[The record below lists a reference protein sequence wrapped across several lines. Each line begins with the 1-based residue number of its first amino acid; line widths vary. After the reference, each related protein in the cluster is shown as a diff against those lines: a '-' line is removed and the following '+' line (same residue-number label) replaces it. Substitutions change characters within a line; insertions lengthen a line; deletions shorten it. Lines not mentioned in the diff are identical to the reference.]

1 MKIKHKVV
9 KEFQYLSEDKKIF
22 VLKAGTIIE
31 EYNYKAKSETIAI
44 DSAIIENNPEFF
56 EIVDWKADLL
66 AYIKANKLPTPA
78 VLAKKLIPF
87 FEEIVASSA
96 SQAAPVAVD
105 DSLAKELNRK
115 EADLDRRDRSIKEK
129 EDEIDIRLK
138 RLEKRESEYKDDLK
152 SLDKREDSIREK
164 SKELVERSLDLDD
177 KTQDLNEKERNID
190 RSALESSKEIDAKYL
205 KLQKKIDLDL
215 KALSE
220 REKEVE
226 SKLKDIS
233 KKEESLFNS
242 ENAIYEK
249 SKAYDLLA
257 ESAKDIEE
265 HIYRVFTATMALNSN
280 KQEPAHIR
288 IESHNRQI
296 DSLIEELGELYEK
309 SKKAAL

>member
-78 VLAKKLIPF
+78 VLTKKLIPF
-87 FEEIVASSA
+87 FEDIFASSA

-105 DSLAKELNRK
+105 DSFAK
-115 EADLDRRDRSIKEK
+115 DLDRRDKKIQEK
-129 EDEIDIRLK
+129 EDEIEIRLN
-138 RLEKRESEYKDDLK
+138 RLDKRESEYKEDMK
-152 SLDKREDSIREK
+152 SLDKREDSIRER
-164 SKELVERSLDLDD
+164 SRELVEKSLDLDD
-177 KTQDLNEKERNID
+177 KTQDLNERERNID
-190 RSALESSKEIDAKYL
+190 RSALESSEEIDAKYE

-215 KALSE
+215 KALLK
-220 REKEVE
+220 REKELE
-226 SKLKDIS
+226 SRLKDIS

-242 ENAIYEK
+242 ENKIYEK
-249 SKAYDLLA
+249 SKAYELV
-257 ESAKDIEE
+257 S
-265 HIYRVFTATMALNSN
+265 
-280 KQEPAHIR
+280 
-288 IESHNRQI
+288 
-296 DSLIEELGELYEK
+296 EELEAIEPLIRKARLSISELIKLESLEGFVSDITKEHVNTEGVFLKRCLDEIEAILEK
-309 SKKAAL
+309 I